1 LYKIGRVVH
10 MAKVKTI
17 GVVCL
22 IAMSFSSYFVVGYF
36 FSVNSFAQ
44 TPNIL
49 SDLDTVYFKDITIDT
64 LMAFVREDY
73 VRNELIA
80 SAGTPWLSG
89 TVVFLDRIE

>member
-1 LYKIGRVVH
+1 

-22 IAMSFSSYFVVGYF
+22 IAISFSSYFVVGYF

-49 SDLDTVYFKDITIDT
+49 SDLDIVYFKDITIDT

-73 VRNELIA
+73 VRNELIP
-80 SAGTPWLSG
+80 SAEEPWLSG
-89 TVVFLDRIE
+89 S